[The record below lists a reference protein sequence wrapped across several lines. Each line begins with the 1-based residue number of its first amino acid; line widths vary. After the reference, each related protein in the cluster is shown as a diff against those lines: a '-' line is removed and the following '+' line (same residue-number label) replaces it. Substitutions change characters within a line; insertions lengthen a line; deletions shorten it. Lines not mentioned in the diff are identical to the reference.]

1 VEYSEETYKL
11 YGVEENRSLVILHL
25 ERDFALVKLL
35 IEDCRRYKEKAA
47 AVAQKL
53 ADADINSTKVEGLY
67 SHIEQVQC
75 RLDFL
80 SYIAS
85 NCTKLS
91 FSKDQIDTL
100 WQLFI
105 VTAASAQERE
115 AGLEWFTKLLQYS
128 SANTTDLITY
138 IFHTKLGSMQCSDMK
153 LMGFRCFTKYFLH
166 INRKAD
172 KLTPQSELLD
182 IDLIGFTTLWNIALQ
197 AEDAAVFKE
206 AVDFI
211 IALLQKVSWLQLGTC
226 THCCGCRC
234 MRISEESESRH
245 KRPSSMCA
253 WHISKTSP
261 GM

>member
-1 VEYSEETYKL
+1 MEYSEESYKL

-25 ERDFALVKLL
+25 ERDFSLVKLL
-35 IEDCRRYKEKAA
+35 IDDCCRYKEKAA
-47 AVAQKL
+47 AAHRRT
-53 ADADINSTKVEGLY
+53 DADINSTKVEGLY
-67 SHIEQVQC
+67 SHIEQIQC

-85 NCTKLS
+85 NCAKLS
-91 FSKDQIDTL
+91 FSKEQIDML
-100 WQLFI
+100 WHLFI

-115 AGLEWFTKLLQYS
+115 VGLEWFTKLLQYS

-138 IFHTKLGSMQCSDMK
+138 IFHTKLGCMQCTDMK

-166 INRKAD
+166 INRNAD

-211 IALLQKVSWLQLGTC
+211 ISLLQKVLLLYSCIAMYSL
-226 THCCGCRC
+226 THCCRYLLS
-234 MRISEESESRH
+234 SEVSERRH
-245 KRPSSMCA
+245 KRISSMCA
-253 WHISKTSP
+253 CLISKTSQ
-261 GM
+261 